1 MDGNFDSQFFL
12 LSILIFFLFPVFSA
26 FVFFLSLSISIRF
39 DLSVLYIFLRLS
51 SFHGIIIIR
60 NFCSV
65 NGNEP
70 V

>member
-26 FVFFLSLSISIRF
+26 FVFFLSLSLFRF
-39 DLSVLYIFLRLS
+39 DLSGLHIFLRLS

>member
-26 FVFFLSLSISIRF
+26 FVFFSLSLYF
-39 DLSVLYIFLRLS
+39 DLDLSGLHIFLRLS

>member
-26 FVFFLSLSISIRF
+26 FVFSLSLYF
-39 DLSVLYIFLRLS
+39 DLYLSGLHIFLRLS

>member
-26 FVFFLSLSISIRF
+26 FVFSLSLSISIF
-39 DLSVLYIFLRLS
+39 ICPASTFFLRLS

>member
-26 FVFFLSLSISIRF
+26 FVFFSLSLFRF
-39 DLSVLYIFLRLS
+39 DLSGLHIFLRFL